1 MKYFCFLFFVSV
13 LSFSQWRVKFDNNS
27 LYGKQTTIIAQGNGG
42 KFPYDNPI
50 LVFRKTDEKIEILI
64 QNPGPSNC
72 DDLRVEFSFD
82 NDSEVLHFNAFQSFN
97 YFEAG
102 LLEIKNM
109 ERVNKLVNAMK
120 KNKKAY
126 VLWESECYQNQFVI
140 PLIDSSRALS
150 SIFDSNWMSNA
161 KQKSEKFN

>member
-13 LSFSQWRVKFDNNS
+13 LSFSQWSVKVDNKP
-27 LYGKQTTIIAQGNGG
+27 LFGKQTTIIAQGNGG
-42 KFPYDNPI
+42 KFPYNNPI

-72 DDLRVEFSFD
+72 DDLKVEFSFG
-82 NDSEVLHFNAFQSFN
+82 NENEVLNFTAFKSFN
-97 YFEAG
+97 FFEAG
-102 LLEIKNM
+102 LLEIKSM
-109 ERVNKLVNAMK
+109 ENLNKLVIALK

-126 VLWESECYQNQFVI
+126 VFWKSECYQNQFVI
-140 PLIDSSRALS
+140 PLKNSSRVLS

-161 KQKSEKFN
+161 KQKP

>member
-13 LSFSQWRVKFDNNS
+13 LSFSQWSVKIDNNP
-27 LYGKQTTIIAQGNGG
+27 LFGKQTTIIAQGNGG

-72 DDLRVEFSFD
+72 DDLRVEFSFG
-82 NDSEVLHFNAFQSFN
+82 NESEVLNFTAFQSFN
-97 YFEAG
+97 FFEAG
-102 LLEIKNM
+102 LLEIKNLAK
-109 ERVNKLVNAMK
+109 VNKLVNALK

-126 VLWESECYQNQFVI
+126 VRWESECYQNQFVI
-140 PLIDSSRALS
+140 PLKNSSRALS
-150 SIFDSNWMSNA
+150 SIFDANWISIA
-161 KQKSEKFN
+161 KQKS